1 MINITRRFFEWLKN
15 LKNIT
20 DKIKK
25 EIEPEKIILFG
36 SKARKDNLKYSD
48 YDIII
53 VSKKFKGM
61 DFHKRIISIY
71 EIIDEAIPIDVLCY
85 TPEEFEKKRK
95 EIGIVK
101 KKAWERNYIVTL
113 KTDRA
118 NF

>member
-1 MINITRRFFEWLKN
+1 MVEKF
-15 LKNIT
+15 KNII

-36 SKARKDNLKYSD
+36 SRARKDNLKYSD

-61 DFHKRIISIY
+61 DFHERIISIY

-95 EIGIVK
+95 EIGIVR
-101 KKAWERNYIVTL
+101 KACEEGIIL
-113 KTDRA
+113 
-118 NF
+118 